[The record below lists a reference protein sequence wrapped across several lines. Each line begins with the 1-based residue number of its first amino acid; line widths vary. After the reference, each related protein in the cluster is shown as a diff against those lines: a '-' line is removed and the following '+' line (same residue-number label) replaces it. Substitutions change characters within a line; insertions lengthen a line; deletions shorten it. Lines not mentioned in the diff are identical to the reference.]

1 MKTTIHL
8 ITLMLTIL
16 LGKSCIAQV
25 TPIQES
31 IISGYKV
38 YKSNNFDDA
47 KQKISN
53 QGSNINSIIE
63 TSNMKIEAVASDYEN
78 FIRNT
83 ISASNYSLLKQNKSK
98 LNIVYIIDNEGNNL
112 STSFGVRND
121 HVSLSSQE
129 VEALLTES
137 LSHKFSLSNK
147 PSSLSNINFYTMIN
161 IPFFIR

>member
-1 MKTTIHL
+1 MKKSVSIIFLLFVQHL
-8 ITLMLTIL
+8 D
-16 LGKSCIAQV
+16 AQV

-53 QGSNINSIIE
+53 QGSNINDIIA
-63 TSNMKIEAVASDYEN
+63 TSNMKIDPVTPNYES
-78 FIRNT
+78 FIKNT
-83 ISASNYSLLKQNKSK
+83 ISISNYNLLKQNKSK
-98 LNIVYIIDNEGNNL
+98 LSIVYIIDNEGNNI

-129 VEALLTES
+129 VESILTES
-137 LSHKFSLSNK
+137 LSHKFSVSNK
-147 PSSLSNINFYTMIN
+147 PSSLSNTNFYTMIN